1 MHFLFASPFEINSN
15 FHAKPEWVCVRVCV
29 CVNKVIN
36 VQNIYCISAQYVKCI
51 FAAIKK
57 RIENATLNKNKNNK
71 LQWEEHKKWPA

>member
-1 MHFLFASPFEINSN
+1 MHFLLASPFEINSN
-15 FHAKPEWVCVRVCV
+15 FHAKPECVCV

-57 RIENATLNKNKNNK
+57 RIENATQNKNSNNSRAQK
-71 LQWEEHKKWPA
+71 MARLNI